1 MRRSFSADMI
11 SSVVMDLSVRLFRH
25 DAPVI
30 SNGFDG
36 AGSGGNGGGGASYM
50 RRISSI
56 ISSAVY
62 FGGGACM
69 VPETMS
75 MTGGDDAAVFAFSSA
90 FFLAAYAALSAMAAS
105 IRSCHRS
112 KSVFSDIF
120 VMIVCLYGDGVTGG
134 SGRAVS
140 FDGYG
145 V

>member
-1 MRRSFSADMI
+1 M
-11 SSVVMDLSVRLFRH
+11 
-25 DAPVI
+25 

-36 AGSGGNGGGGASYM
+36 DGSGGNGGGGASYM

-62 FGGGACM
+62 FGGAWT

-120 VMIVCLYGDGVTGG
+120 VMIVCLYGDGVVGD

-140 FDGYG
+140 FHGHG